1 MITVLAVFLGMLV
14 GALYVG
20 LYLLWC
26 EMRRATERP
35 QTKMTP
41 KGVIYLSQA
50 LISRRSSGCPTAV
63 PAFFAPR

>member
-1 MITVLAVFLGMLV
+1 MITVLAVLLGMLV

-35 QTKMTP
+35 RP
-41 KGVIYLSQA
+41 
-50 LISRRSSGCPTAV
+50 
-63 PAFFAPR
+63 